1 MGGFGG
7 VPPGGGGA
15 PPAGGGGNPPS
26 EFNVMRDLGDSIES
40 SNAAK
45 VLDKIA
51 QGLDTLGL
59 KVETADKKI
68 LKFRDNL
75 RGSILIADNTTEAL
89 KVMSDQTKELARN
102 FAQNKGLGAAKTAYQ
117 GLILNLREMAVRN
130 KENSKL
136 VAGFNRQ
143 IANLTAAEQRLSKV
157 TEQYGDKAEE
167 VFKAADGWVEVTKN
181 IAAAAKET
189 TRLGAAVSNLKMGK
203 IGTYV
208 GDTRKA
214 LIDAGIMKAGR
225 FEKWTAMGEAGIKL
239 KEAAKAKREA
249 NRGDFMGRRDMAR
262 AAVEDLEKKGHIK
275 LARSADGGV
284 DWAKMASDRKKMA
297 KAGGAG
303 GTGDLGTTMNLLQQA
318 GAAPKGGLMGKLTG
332 GGGLVESAVGTG
344 AELAGKFALPLA
356 IAEAVK
362 DLIVALIDKNAE
374 MNKQAETLSGGGL
387 LAGAGGPG
395 GKSAA
400 DTFLAARSN
409 LMPAYGV
416 SALGLNYDRNIKMAQ
431 SVIESGYGIEEIGQ
445 GGVFGDKKG
454 DFAPGT
460 FGEVQKMAATTG
472 RVSGMGDASSVQ
484 MGMKLL
490 TQYRESMEGMN
501 TFMVNINKDFR
512 MAGLSVAKY
521 VSILEEVT
529 GQFDRMN
536 KSIDQTSGVLRAL
549 SMTGR
554 STAEDLQAN
563 MKMILGDPK
572 RDVGMQIFLNSMM
585 KQPGEG
591 GGPSQAAVSAKQ
603 QNDIAD
609 RQATNAFKALAG
621 PGGLGMDLDKD
632 TVKSML
638 QQPGGREQLNT
649 MITTFQANHPGVD
662 ARKFIS
668 AQGALST
675 AAVETQR
682 AQALDQW
689 SKGKISDVEMQAIT
703 TGLGKSPQSQANENL
718 ASAKMVMKLAGINP
732 NKLYEEGGAAN
743 TQLFEQASTMA
754 GLSPTFLRDQQL
766 QLQQQGQAR
775 YKVALSTPE
784 QSEAVFNAFKDKLGP
799 GAELQKK
806 SDGTMET
813 YKEALERWTK
823 EKTAGGFGGKFQ
835 ALLRGQDEGIE
846 AAYSTNDTLAKGMDD
861 DKLKAEKDRIEEAA
875 RSAGRVTQTTADIF
889 ANAFSYYFTEV
900 VNVLE
905 KIRLYFA
912 HSKWFGG
919 VSEDMELEGA
929 ASVKKDLA
937 KLNQAAADNDLRIA
951 DINRQLEGVDPND
964 TQKKADLEKQ
974 LRDEQSKKEALATR
988 TKFGAGSGLSQ
999 YDAANLADIAR
1010 GEIQGGQQPLTDALK
1025 EMNDQMDTAGDF
1037 VLTPDQYVQ
1046 QQKMLEASGAKLGG
1060 PVTANND
1067 AQGAPVSYTV
1077 HITQYSHD
1085 TNMQTGTLDDTRK
1098 AVETGAPSPTAAQT
1112 TVRGR
1117 RIPTAPPNG

>member
-1 MGGFGG
+1 
-7 VPPGGGGA
+7 
-15 PPAGGGGNPPS
+15 
-26 EFNVMRDLGDSIES
+26 
-40 SNAAK
+40 
-45 VLDKIA
+45 
-51 QGLDTLGL
+51 
-59 KVETADKKI
+59 
-68 LKFRDNL
+68 
-75 RGSILIADNTTEAL
+75 
-89 KVMSDQTKELARN
+89 
-102 FAQNKGLGAAKTAYQ
+102 
-117 GLILNLREMAVRN
+117 
-130 KENSKL
+130 
-136 VAGFNRQ
+136 
-143 IANLTAAEQRLSKV
+143 
-157 TEQYGDKAEE
+157 
-167 VFKAADGWVEVTKN
+167 
-181 IAAAAKET
+181 
-189 TRLGAAVSNLKMGK
+189 
-203 IGTYV
+203 
-208 GDTRKA
+208 
-214 LIDAGIMKAGR
+214 
-225 FEKWTAMGEAGIKL
+225 
-239 KEAAKAKREA
+239 
-249 NRGDFMGRRDMAR
+249 
-262 AAVEDLEKKGHIK
+262 
-275 LARSADGGV
+275 
-284 DWAKMASDRKKMA
+284 
-297 KAGGAG
+297 
-303 GTGDLGTTMNLLQQA
+303 
-318 GAAPKGGLMGKLTG
+318 
-332 GGGLVESAVGTG
+332 
-344 AELAGKFALPLA
+344 
-356 IAEAVK
+356 
-362 DLIVALIDKNAE
+362 
-374 MNKQAETLSGGGL
+374 
-387 LAGAGGPG
+387 
-395 GKSAA
+395 
-400 DTFLAARSN
+400 
-409 LMPAYGV
+409 
-416 SALGLNYDRNIKMAQ
+416 
-431 SVIESGYGIEEIGQ
+431 
-445 GGVFGDKKG
+445 
-454 DFAPGT
+454 
-460 FGEVQKMAATTG
+460 
-472 RVSGMGDASSVQ
+472 
-484 MGMKLL
+484 
-490 TQYRESMEGMN
+490 
-501 TFMVNINKDFR
+501 
-512 MAGLSVAKY
+512 
-521 VSILEEVT
+521 
-529 GQFDRMN
+529 
-536 KSIDQTSGVLRAL
+536 
-549 SMTGR
+549 
-554 STAEDLQAN
+554 
-563 MKMILGDPK
+563 
-572 RDVGMQIFLNSMM
+572 
-585 KQPGEG
+585 
-591 GGPSQAAVSAKQ
+591 
-603 QNDIAD
+603 
-609 RQATNAFKALAG
+609 
-621 PGGLGMDLDKD
+621 MDLDKD

-1098 AVETGAPSPTAAQT
+1098 AVETGAPSPTAAPT